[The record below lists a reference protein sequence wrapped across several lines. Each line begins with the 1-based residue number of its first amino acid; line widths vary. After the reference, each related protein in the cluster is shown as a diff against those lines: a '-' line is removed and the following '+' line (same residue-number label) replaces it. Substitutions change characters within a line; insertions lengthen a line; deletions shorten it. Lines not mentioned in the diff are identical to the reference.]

1 MSKDHKGNAPSND
14 NDQQELQE
22 VEQNDVQP
30 LDVLFSENPELAK
43 VASQDPT
50 VGEFLQK
57 SPKLQQA
64 LLQISHHQQHFSGPM
79 PPPEYLSEYEK
90 IVPGIA
96 KELFDGV
103 KEDSA
108 HIREMQREALKAQKR
123 DNLLGQIF
131 GFLIGTIAICC
142 GTYAAVNG
150 APAAGGIIGGGGV
163 AALVAVFVIGKKPNS
178 QLPPEK

>member
-1 MSKDHKGNAPSND
+1 MPKDNKDKAPSND
-14 NDQQELQE
+14 NKQENQE

-30 LDVLFSENPELAK
+30 LEVLLSESPELAE
-43 VASQDPT
+43 VASQDPQ

-57 SPKLQQA
+57 SPKLRQA
-64 LLQISHHQQHFSGPM
+64 LLQITHHQQHFSGPM
-79 PPPEYLSEYEK
+79 PPPEYLAEYEK

-108 HIREMQREALKAQKR
+108 HIRKMQRDALKAQKR

-131 GFLIGTIAICC
+131 GFLIGIFAIGC

-150 APAAGGIIGGGGV
+150 SPLAGGFIGGGGV
-163 AALVAVFVIGKKPNS
+163 AALVAVFVIGKKPNA
-178 QLPPEK
+178 QPPPEK